1 MLIPTRKRVIAAL
14 LCAAPA
20 MAWAQAATTDPLAV
34 LIDQGKYWQSHRRGD
49 LAEQAWQKVLRVNP
63 KQPDALFGMGMV
75 LADRKDGSGAQQYLA
90 QLRQVAPNYPNIDE
104 LGRRLGE
111 TSSRDQTVNDARRLA
126 QSGQSASAVQ
136 EYKRAIDG
144 KPATPALQ
152 LEYYQAL
159 AATPQG
165 WDEARRGLEQLA
177 RQNPDDPRY
186 QLAFAQHLTYRD
198 ATRRDGIAR
207 LAKLSGDSAVG
218 ADAKKSW
225 RQALLWLGAR
235 ASDAPLYQAYLQA
248 SPDDAAV
255 QARFDSMVQQD
266 KAARE
271 RSQADA
277 AVDARGR
284 TVAEG
289 FAALD
294 HGDLAAAR
302 ARFSSVLASNPNDAD
317 ALGGMG
323 VAALKQERFAEARTY
338 LERASRAGN
347 PARWK
352 DALTSATYWTYTS
365 DAIGARSNGQIA
377 QAKALFERAIA
388 IDPSDVTAQVLLGE
402 MLLAN
407 GDPRG
412 AEAAYRMALRRQ
424 ADNPDAIRGLV
435 GALAAQ
441 GRGDE
446 ALAFANKL
454 NTEQQAKAGGI
465 NTLRGQAQAA
475 QARAAEARG
484 DLGAA
489 RSLFEDALLNMPDD
503 PWLRLD
509 LARIYV
515 RQGAVGNARSMMDG
529 LLATH
534 PDMTDALY
542 ASALL
547 SAETQDWSAGL
558 AQLDRVP
565 QAKRTSAM
573 TALQHRLWVHQQAEL
588 ATRAAAAGQNPQAFA
603 ILRRAEPV
611 AAGNAELM
619 GAVASAYVNAGD
631 PARALSLIRGA
642 VANAPNDVG
651 LQLQYAGILS
661 ATHQDAELGSVMRRL
676 SATQLTTQQR
686 RDFDNLNVGIVIAQA
701 DAVRKQ
707 GDLAAAYDVISPWLA
722 AMPDNADLQAALGR
736 MYTSAGDDRNA
747 LSCYR
752 AALSRRPDDV
762 GLQTAAMSAASGV
775 RDFKLAESLAK
786 RAYEAAPNDPG
797 VLAGIGRMYRAEG
810 KLDLAAQFLQ
820 RSLVAANT
828 PAMANASGQASRV
841 PRDWQTAMQRIASMP
856 LPGTNPFEGKTAV
869 DTAAASLSSSS
880 VNNAGAYRPVTLP
893 NNQQAVPSYPPPS
906 LPGAAPYS
914 VPYSA
919 PSITPGAPR
928 AAASGGYGGVAD
940 GTGQVGGRGVRGSYA
955 PDAYESVQTGGY
967 GGASDGTEQS
977 GSRRE
982 LGGYGG
988 DAFGSAQSGGY
999 GGAADATARAG
1010 GPREFGGYGGD
1021 AYGSAQSG
1029 SHLSPRARADGA
1041 APSVAYPAPARAYS
1055 YGSDSYRPAQ
1065 RGGYAAPPAPAYAS
1079 GYGPDTYGAA
1089 QSGAPLQPY
1098 PGQDANGYRA
1108 QGYQP
1113 YPQQQPYAQQ
1123 APAYPPASDGYDS
1136 SPWPMSPAAR
1146 DAQANA
1152 YAPQPAASAPA
1163 GKRTATRKS
1172 AAQKARSADSYAYG
1186 QQDYQQQP
1194 YQQQSYAQQGY
1205 AQQPYAQQ
1213 PYPQQPYAQQPYAQQ
1228 AYPQQAHTQQPYP
1241 QQRYPQQQYAPQ
1253 PYIPQPPAGYAQP
1266 YYSTQPQGAQ
1276 RAATAASMS
1285 TSGLPAPAA
1294 NPQIVGVAEE
1304 LAAINRE
1311 QASTITGGVLFRN
1324 RDGENGLSNL
1334 TDIEAPIE
1342 GRIKAGN
1349 GHIVLRATPVTL
1361 DAGTASGTNNTL
1373 ARFGAGASNNP
1384 ASLTND
1390 FGSQTATG
1398 VGLSV
1403 GYENRNIQADVGTT
1417 PLGFRETNVVGG
1429 LQYQNAITDKV
1440 SYSLAI
1446 ARRAVT
1452 DSLLSYAGARDAG
1465 AGLEWGGVTS
1475 SGARAALGWDDSTN
1489 GVYVNAA
1496 YQFLDGKHV
1505 ATNNAVKG
1513 GGGIYTRLIK
1523 DADQTLT
1530 VGANT
1535 TLMHYDKNLSYF
1547 TYGQGG
1553 YFSPQ
1558 QYVIL
1563 NFPVE
1568 YMGRLGMFSYDV
1580 KGSIGVQHYRQ
1591 DASNYFPTDS
1601 TRQSAAASSPLSPD
1615 AGAVYPGSSKT
1626 GVSYSLNATGEYQ
1639 LAPQLAFGATAS
1651 FGNAY
1656 QYREWL
1662 AAVYVRYSF
1671 TRQGSVQAVFPPQAF
1686 SSPYLSLAN

>member
-1 MLIPTRKRVIAAL
+1 MLIRTRKRVIAAL

-20 MAWAQAATTDPLAV
+20 MALAQAATTDPLTV
-34 LIDQGKYWQSHRRGD
+34 LIDQGKYWQAHKRGD
-49 LAEQAWQKVLRVNP
+49 LAEQAWQKVLRINP

-90 QLRQVAPNYPNIDE
+90 QLRQAAPNYPNIDE

-136 EYKRAIDG
+136 EYKRAIEG
-144 KPATPALQ
+144 KPATPELQ

-165 WDEARRGLEQLA
+165 WDEGRRGLEQLA

-186 QLAFAQHLTYRD
+186 QLAYAQHLTYRD
-198 ATRRDGIAR
+198 TTRRDGIAR
-207 LAKLSGDSAVG
+207 LAKLSGDSTVG
-218 ADAKKSW
+218 AEAKKSW

-235 ASDAPLYQAYLQA
+235 ASDAPLYQAYLQV
-248 SPDDAAV
+248 SPGDAAV
-255 QARFDSMVQQD
+255 KARFDSMVQQD
-266 KAARE
+266 KSARE
-271 RSQADA
+271 RAQADA

-294 HGDLAAAR
+294 RGDLVTAR
-302 ARFSSVLASNPNDAD
+302 ARFSSVLASDPNDAD
-317 ALGGMG
+317 ALGGTG
-323 VAALKQERFAEARTY
+323 VAELKQEHFGEARSY

-347 PARWK
+347 AARWK
-352 DALTSATYWTYTS
+352 DALMSATYWTYTS

-388 IDPSDVTAQVLLGE
+388 INPSDVTAQVLLGE

-424 ADNPDAIRGLV
+424 SDNPDAIRGLV
-435 GALAAQ
+435 GALAAE

-446 ALAFANKL
+446 ALEFANKL

-484 DLGAA
+484 DLGTA
-489 RSLFEDALLNMPDD
+489 RSLFEDALLNLPDD

-588 ATRAAAAGQNPQAFA
+588 ATRAAAAGQTQQAFA

-619 GAVASAYVNAGD
+619 GAVASAYVKAGD
-631 PARALSLIRGA
+631 PSRALSLIRGA
-642 VANAPNDVG
+642 TANAPGDVG
-651 LQLQYAGILS
+651 LQLQYAGVLS
-661 ATHQDAELGSVMRRL
+661 ATHQDAELGFVMRRL
-676 SATQLTTQQR
+676 AATQLSTQQR
-686 RDFDNLNVGIVIAQA
+686 RDFDDLNVGIVIAQA

-707 GDLAAAYDVISPWLA
+707 GDLAAAYDVIAPWLA
-722 AMPDNADLQAALGR
+722 ATPDNPDLQAALGR

-752 AALSRRPDDV
+752 SALARRPDDV
-762 GLQTAAMSAASGV
+762 ALQTSAMSAASGV
-775 RDFKLAESLAK
+775 RDFKLAESLAHQ
-786 RAYEAAPNDPG
+786 AYEAAPNDPG
-797 VLAGIGRMYRAEG
+797 VLAAIGRMYRAEG

-820 RSLVAANT
+820 RSLVAAST
-828 PAMANASGQASRV
+828 PAMARAASQSDRV
-841 PRDWQTAMQRIASMP
+841 PRDWQAAMNRIGSMP

-869 DTAAASLSSSS
+869 VATAAASVSSPRIG
-880 VNNAGAYRPVTLP
+880 NNVGAYRPVTTQSY
-893 NNQQAVPSYPPPS
+893 QQAVPSYPPPNQ
-906 LPGAAPYS
+906 PDPAPY
-914 VPYSA
+914 VAPYSA
-919 PSITPGAPR
+919 PYAVPNAVPSMTPGAP
-928 AAASGGYGGVAD
+928 SG
-940 GTGQVGGRGVRGSYA
+940 A
-955 PDAYESVQTGGY
+955 PRSATSGGY
-967 GGASDGTEQS
+967 GGASDSTGQA
-977 GSRRE
+977 GGRRE
-982 LGGYGG
+982 
-988 DAFGSAQSGGY
+988 SGGY
-999 GGAADATARAG
+999 GG
-1010 GPREFGGYGGD
+1010 GGYGSEQSG
-1021 AYGSAQSG
+1021 AYVAPNAPAYANGYGPDGYGAAQSG
-1029 SHLSPRARADGA
+1029 ARYAPPAHAYANGYGA
-1041 APSVAYPAPARAYS
+1041 AQSQAPAYANG
-1055 YGSDSYRPAQ
+1055 YGPDTYAAAQ
-1065 RGGYAAPPAPAYAS
+1065 SGARYAPPAPAYAN
-1079 GYGPDTYGAA
+1079 GYGPDTYSAAQSGAYYAPPASAQGNGYAAAQSGARYVPQAPAYGNGYGPDGYGAA

-1098 PGQDANGYRA
+1098 PGQDAPGYPAQSYQRA
-1108 QGYQP
+1108 PAY
-1113 YPQQQPYAQQ
+1113 QPYAQQ
-1123 APAYPPASDGYDS
+1123 APAYQSAPDGYES

-1146 DAQANA
+1146 DAQASA
-1152 YAPQPAASAPA
+1152 YAPQAAASAPA

-1172 AAQKARSADSYAYG
+1172 AANNVRRADPYAYG
-1186 QQDYQQQP
+1186 QQDYRQP
-1194 YQQQSYAQQGY
+1194 Y
-1205 AQQPYAQQ
+1205 QQ
-1213 PYPQQPYAQQPYAQQ
+1213 PYPQQQYPQQPYV
-1228 AYPQQAHTQQPYP
+1228 
-1241 QQRYPQQQYAPQ
+1241 
-1253 PYIPQPPAGYAQP
+1253 PQPPAGYAQP
-1266 YYSTQPQGAQ
+1266 YYPAQPQGAQ
-1276 RAATAASMS
+1276 RAATAASMGA
-1285 TSGLPAPAA
+1285 SGSPAPIV
-1294 NPQIVGVAEE
+1294 NPQTVGVAEE

-1349 GHIVLRATPVTL
+1349 GHIVVRATPATL
-1361 DAGTASGTNNTL
+1361 DAGTASSTNNAL

-1384 ASLTND
+1384 STATNIVNLTND
-1390 FGSQTATG
+1390 FGSQTASG

-1403 GYENRNIQADVGTT
+1403 GYETRNIQADVGTT

-1465 AGLEWGGVTS
+1465 AALEWGGVTS

-1496 YQFLDGKHV
+1496 YQFIDGKNV

-1513 GGGIYTRLIK
+1513 GGGIYTRIIK

-1530 VGANT
+1530 IGANT

-1591 DASNYFPTDS
+1591 DASNYFPTDGA
-1601 TRQSAAASSPLSPD
+1601 RQSAAARSPLNPD

-1671 TRQGSVQAVFPPQAF
+1671 TRQGGVQAVFPPQAF